1 MNTKTKKSNKFVIL
15 SVLFAFCLR
24 FGLFFGMGAT
34 TAHAATATTPKYTMQ
49 LDYSIKTT
57 SGSTSVSTS
66 YTTGTAYSATLYKSS
81 SSTESVTVSIWGSSS
96 SGTANFAKGSYINSS
111 TVNLAINSS
120 GEGI

>member
-1 MNTKTKKSNKFVIL
+1 MNTKTKKSSKFVIL
-15 SVLFAFCLR
+15 SVLFAFCLS

-57 SGSTSVSTS
+57 AGSTSVSTS
-66 YTTGTAYSATLYKSS
+66 YTTGTAYSATLYKSA

-96 SGTANFAKGSYINSS
+96 SGTANFPGPNSDRMR
-111 TVNLAINSS
+111 S
-120 GEGI
+120 GETGQSPDPA

>member
-15 SVLFAFCLR
+15 SVLFAFCLS
-24 FGLFFGMGAT
+24 FGLFFGMGA

-81 SSTESVTVSIWGSSS
+81 SSTEFK
-96 SGTANFAKGSYINSS
+96 NP
-111 TVNLAINSS
+111 
-120 GEGI
+120 